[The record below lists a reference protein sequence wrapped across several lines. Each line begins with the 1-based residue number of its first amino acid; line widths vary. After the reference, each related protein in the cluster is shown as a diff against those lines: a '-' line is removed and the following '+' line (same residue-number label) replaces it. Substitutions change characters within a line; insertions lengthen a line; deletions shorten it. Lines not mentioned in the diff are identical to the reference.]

1 MKLLT
6 FSTLYPNN
14 IKNNHGVFVEQRL
27 RKLLELEGI
36 DAKVVAPV
44 PWFPLKSERFGEYA
58 KFARVADK
66 EVRNNIP
73 IFHPKFLV
81 IPKVGMI
88 LAPFLLA
95 ISTLFLVKKFIKNKF
110 DFDLIDAHYFYPDG
124 IAAVIIGKLLNKPV
138 IITARGT
145 DINLIS
151 DYFLPRRMILWAAKQ
166 AKANITVSKALKN
179 KLIEIGIDPENIHV
193 LRNGVD
199 LDFFKPLDREKLRLK
214 LNLNRKT
221 LVSVGNLIELKGHHL
236 IIEAMRDLPEF
247 VLLIVGGGPNLA
259 FLEALI
265 QKYKLSDRVTLLG
278 TVSQQQLVEIYN
290 AVDALVL
297 ASSREGLAN
306 VLLESMACGNPV
318 IATNVGGTP
327 EVVTTPEAGVL
338 IKQRTAEGI
347 KDAISTLFQS
357 YPDRNETRKHAEGF
371 SWNVTVDKLSQLMT
385 QAI

>member
-1 MKLLT
+1 
-6 FSTLYPNN
+6 
-14 IKNNHGVFVEQRL
+14 
-27 RKLLELEGI
+27 
-36 DAKVVAPV
+36 VAPV
-44 PWFPLKSERFGEYA
+44 PWFPFKSKRFGLYGEYA
-58 KFARVADK
+58 QVARYENRFDI
-66 EVRNNIP
+66 EI
-73 IFHPKFLV
+73 IHPRYWV
-81 IPKVGMI
+81 IPKIGMNINPII
-88 LAPFLLA
+88 LAIASYPVL
-95 ISTLFLVKKFIKNKF
+95 KRMIKHGY